1 MVQVLINTLE
11 TDPWALHTRS
21 HLEPGDLDQCAR
33 WVLRWAR
40 PAARARPALWD
51 HRWGP
56 DHDPSHQQ
64 DNDPSHRQDNDL
76 SHQRSDLNLRADRAH
91 PGLNPPTVPA
101 GDLALL
107 DLLACSK
114 NTDQA
119 STVHRRILPR
129 VLRVLLRVLL
139 RERSQESQC
148 LVRRIEL
155 VVQTAHRQAR
165 KSLGHLVCTKPG
177 AGVIYEFRRR

>member
-40 PAARARPALWD
+40 PAARALPALWD
-51 HRWGP
+51 HKWGP

-76 SHQRSDLNLRADRAH
+76 SHQRSDLNLRAVRAH

-101 GDLALL
+101 GGLALL

-114 NTDQA
+114 NTDRA
-119 STVHRRILPR
+119 STVHRRILPKT
-129 VLRVLLRVLL
+129 LLRALL

-148 LVRRIEL
+148 LVRRTEL
-155 VVQTAHRQAR
+155 VQPR
-165 KSLGHLVCTKPG
+165 KSLGHLVCNKPG

>member
-11 TDPWALHTRS
+11 IDPWARHTRS
-21 HLEPGDLDQCAR
+21 HLEPGALDQCAR
-33 WVLRWAR
+33 WVLRWAH
-40 PAARARPALWD
+40 PAVRVLPALWD
-51 HRWGP
+51 HRWDR
-56 DHDPSHQQ
+56 DHDRSHQQ
-64 DNDPSHRQDNDL
+64 DNDPSHQQDSDL

-91 PGLNPPTVPA
+91 RGLNPPAAPA
-101 GDLALL
+101 GDRALL

-119 STVHRRILPR
+119 SMVHRRILPKAR
-129 VLRVLLRVLL
+129 LRVLP

-148 LVRRIEL
+148 LVRHIEL
-155 VVQTAHRQAR
+155 VAQTAHRQAR
-165 KSLGHLVCTKPG
+165 KSLGHLMGSKPG